1 MIYHL
6 LPLLMV
12 LLLYSFNAIKK
23 MEIHQSQK
31 FAWNIGILLI
41 RVSDYSKQQWITWII
56 FSLVFIVPLG
66 MCNLFISRT
75 FPFFCTLQYSKT
87 CLFLC
92 RATRAVNLWWYD
104 LIAKLV
110 SEQKRHVC
118 KQQQRPTN
126 EHLRWLSLSFCEEDK
141 TGTWQIIGNRFLPRK
156 RETTWLRKRPSL
168 QLKNIFW
175 RIQERMKK
183 KGNTS
188 FFSTFF
194 EVKPILACNLMRV
207 CVFQLFRQRRK
218 IRFDRWD
225 K

>member
-41 RVSDYSKQQWITWII
+41 RVSDYSKQWITWII

-87 CLFLC
+87 CLLLC

-110 SEQKRHVC
+110 RVQKRHVC
-118 KQQQRPTN
+118 KRPTN

-156 RETTWLRKRPSL
+156 RETTWLRKKAL
-168 QLKNIFW
+168 TAIK
-175 RIQERMKK
+175 
-183 KGNTS
+183 TS
-188 FFSTFF
+188 FEGYKKEWKRKVTLHFS
-194 EVKPILACNLMRV
+194 A
-207 CVFQLFRQRRK
+207 LFLRSNQY
-218 IRFDRWD
+218 WSVT
-225 K
+225 